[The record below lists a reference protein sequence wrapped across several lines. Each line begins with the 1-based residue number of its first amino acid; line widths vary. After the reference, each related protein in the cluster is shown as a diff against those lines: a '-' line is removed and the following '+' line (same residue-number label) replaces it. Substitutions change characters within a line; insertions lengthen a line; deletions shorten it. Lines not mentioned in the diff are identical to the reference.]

1 MKKVFYILISVLAVV
16 ACSSKEDK
24 ANKLIK
30 DYMFKHLHDFKSYE
44 AVETKV
50 DTLYNTPL
58 SDNEC
63 ISLANTAYSTLENV
77 QEYGEKAE
85 RDEQTMDIWS
95 GGWSSTSR
103 KEYTKAYKSW
113 INNKINETTERITY
127 LTAAKELLEKTKN
140 LDGKKQVGWLVTHT
154 FRSNTL
160 GGNSSLGNYIFLMD
174 KDFKSILA
182 NYDAEDED
190 IANALST
197 ISAIETNLESP
208 EQVDSSITGW
218 FSLIDRYNEMLE
230 KVK

>member
-30 DYMFKHLHDFKSYE
+30 DYMYKHLHDFKSYE
-44 AVETKV
+44 AIETKV
-50 DTLYNTPL
+50 DTLYNTPF
-58 SDNEC
+58 SSNEC
-63 ISLANTAYSTLENV
+63 ISLANTAYSVLENM
-77 QEYGEKAE
+77 QEYGDKAE
-85 RDEQTMDIWS
+85 RDEQSMDIWS

-103 KEYTKAYKSW
+103 NEYTKAYKSW
-113 INNKINETTERITY
+113 LNNKINETTERITY
-127 LTAAKELLEKTKN
+127 LTAAKELLEKTKG
-140 LDGKKQVGWLVTHT
+140 LDGKEQVGWLVTHT

-174 KDFKSILA
+174 KDFKSIIA
-182 NYDAEDED
+182 NYDEGDED

-197 ISAIETNLESP
+197 ISAIESSLESP
-208 EQVDSSITGW
+208 EQIDSLITGW
-218 FSLIDRYNEMLE
+218 FGLMDKYSEMLE